1 MSRGFLRPEALGRL
15 LAWREAAIGAGA
27 VALGLWWGF
36 GATGIMRWV
45 GVVLALGGVGI
56 LREGVLRL
64 RRPKDGGG
72 AGVVSVT
79 ERQITYLSGPGGGVV
94 SADSLALV
102 AIERHGTGAPVW
114 MLGDREGNSVA
125 IPADAENAGAL
136 YDALGALPGLG
147 QDHLV
152 RAVRETAPGRRVLWR
167 ATPERL
173 G

>member
-1 MSRGFLRPEALGRL
+1 MRRGFLRPEAVRRILD
-15 LAWREAAIGAGA
+15 WREAGIGAGA
-27 VALGLWWGF
+27 LALGLWLAVGQV
-36 GATGIMRWV
+36 GIMRWI
-45 GVVLALGGVGI
+45 GVLIGLGGAAI
-56 LREGVLRL
+56 LREGILRL
-64 RRPKDGGG
+64 RRPGDGGG

-114 MLGDREGNSVA
+114 FLADREGNTVA

-136 YDALGALPGLG
+136 YDALAPLPGLG
-147 QDHLV
+147 QQELL
-152 RAVRETAPGRRVLWR
+152 RAATETAPGRRVLWR
-167 ATPERL
+167 AAPDRL